1 MKKPSV
7 GFLGLGFMG
16 HPMAVNILASGCS
29 LTVMAHKK
37 REAIEDLVK
46 KGAREAANLTELTA
60 ASDVIVLCVAGDEQ
74 VDDLMRR
81 QAGIGESAKAG
92 TLVIDCTT
100 SQPETIVKLAG
111 DYPELAFVDCP
122 LGRSPRE
129 AWEGRLSVMVGA
141 SNADLAR
148 ARKVISAFADTIQHV
163 GPLGFGHTLKLVN
176 NMVSLG
182 YAALYSEAI
191 VMTQKAGIPLS
202 AFDALV
208 SSSRMDC
215 AFFQTFMGW
224 VRNGDAT
231 SHKFA
236 LSSADH
242 ALSHAILQA
251 QAAGLDLPVLNA
263 VGQTFHEV
271 TDSGNGAANL
281 PELPRALAEH
291 FGVALN
297 PIAGKDQD

>member
-1 MKKPSV
+1 MKRPSV

-16 HPMAVNILASGCS
+16 HPMAVNILASGCR
-29 LTVMAHKK
+29 LTVLAHKK
-37 REAIEDLVK
+37 REAIEDLVE

-60 ASDVIVLCVAGDEQ
+60 ASDVIVLCVAGAEQ
-74 VDDLMRR
+74 VDDIIRR
-81 QAGIGESAKAG
+81 PAGIGDSANAG

-100 SQPETIVKLAG
+100 SQPETIVRLAA
-111 DYPELAFVDCP
+111 DYPELVFIDCP
-122 LGRSPRE
+122 LGRSPKE

-141 SNADLAR
+141 SKADLAA
-148 ARKVISAFADTIQHV
+148 ARPVISAFADTIQHV
-163 GPLGFGHTLKLVN
+163 GPRGSGHTLKLVN

-182 YAALYSEAI
+182 YAALYAEAI

-202 AFDALV
+202 AFDDLV

-224 VRNGDAT
+224 ARNGDAT

-242 ALSHAILQA
+242 ALSQAISQA
-251 QAAGLDLPVLNA
+251 RAAGLDLPVLNA
-263 VGQTFHEV
+263 VGRIFHEV
-271 TDSGNGAANL
+271 TESGYGAANL
-281 PELPRALAEH
+281 PELPSAVAEH
-291 FGVALN
+291 FGVAIN
-297 PIAGKDQD
+297 PIAAKDQD